1 MDDEPPRI
9 ARLRAY
15 MVEAIPYRPAH
26 REEARRELGQLPFIK
41 LLHAYLKWTYRFV
54 PPHPRKV
61 GFMSRFWESEV
72 ARSHGGEILALA
84 SRIER
89 GDNLSA
95 YLSSLAREREYV
107 PRRIQEELPREDARW
122 RDRDFVL
129 NVLGLH
135 HLRISN
141 ASGAKGSEKRHGAE
155 LAFVEFDRDAAI
167 FVDAGTHAEFR
178 YPDLTVGYLRRSR
191 RCDLEPGLS
200 LAVSALVN
208 LHRTTS

>member
-1 MDDEPPRI
+1 MPN
-9 ARLRAY
+9 
-15 MVEAIPYRPAH
+15 
-26 REEARRELGQLPFIK
+26 
-41 LLHAYLKWTYRFV
+41 LKWAYRFV

-61 GFMSRFWESEV
+61 GFTSRFWESEV

-84 SRIER
+84 SRSER

-155 LAFVEFDRDAAI
+155 LAFVESDRDAAI

-178 YPDLTVGYLRRSR
+178 YPDLTARLSEEVAQMRS
-191 RCDLEPGLS
+191 
-200 LAVSALVN
+200 
-208 LHRTTS
+208 